1 MSTYNVDNE
10 EPIAGAPD
18 EEEPSGLQLVNP
30 VLQLSAVTRTLKE
43 SRMRCLLKSIV
54 AIVIQQRTIRKQIGL
69 SSSTTLKLPNINF
82 NDGEIRGSARPI
94 LCTTLVK

>member
-18 EEEPSGLQLVNP
+18 EEEPSGLQLENP
-30 VLQLSAVTRTLKE
+30 VLQLSAMTRTLKE
-43 SRMRCLLKSIV
+43 NRMRYVLKSMV
-54 AIVIQQRTIRKQIGL
+54 AVVIQRRTIRKQIGKSTL
-69 SSSTTLKLPNINF
+69 TTLKLPNINS
-82 NDGEIRGSARPI
+82 NEGEIRGSARPI